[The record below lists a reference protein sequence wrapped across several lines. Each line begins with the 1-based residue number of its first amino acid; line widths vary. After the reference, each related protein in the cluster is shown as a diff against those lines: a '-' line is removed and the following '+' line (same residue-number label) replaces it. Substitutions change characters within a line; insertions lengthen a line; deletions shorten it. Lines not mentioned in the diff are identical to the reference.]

1 MSVTSDNDSVNPAGA
16 PGDLALVLSF
26 TLVIV
31 IIKSQIQI
39 HNQMICHM
47 DRRINRINNTC

>member
-1 MSVTSDNDSVNPAGA
+1 MSVTSANDSVNPAGP

-31 IIKSQIQI
+31 IIKNQIQI

-47 DRRINRINNTC
+47 DRRINRINNT